1 MIKGCI
7 FELSYEFD
15 LYRDLI
21 RSVVEGDYKD
31 QLLNKIT
38 SELLNSHIEYVLNNR
53 LSDYYRSPMNILTIV
68 SDVLDVA
75 FNGSVNINKLY
86 KSEDELDEITRLLDN
101 RLFEIFRN
109 VDVDYALW
117 RTSKV
122 TSFVKCVE
130 YLGDY
135 RIMEWHERAGIPYQ
149 GETKDVSFEFS
160 LSSLYTVIGTILAP
174 FFGKYAGKTANNYI
188 DIIIRNLVEE
198 AIFLN
203 GNRSSDGTSNYIKS
217 AIDGERLFVE
227 YPYTR
232 ERIKSIFEMI
242 EESEIQK
249 VITEGL
255 IVIEN
260 ELLSTIKAIINLDD
274 VKSYFVNDK
283 VLTILVERPM
293 SKIDFGD
300 RLKVDIKTSID
311 NGDWVPPKMR
321 RMVDL

>member
-15 LYRDLI
+15 LYRDLVRNVI
-21 RSVVEGDYKD
+21 EGDYKD
-31 QLLNKIT
+31 QLINKIT
-38 SELLNSHIEYVLNNR
+38 SELLNAHIEYVLNNR
-53 LSDYYRSPMNILTIV
+53 LSDYYRTPMDIMSII
-68 SDVLDVA
+68 SDVLDLG
-75 FNGSVNINKLY
+75 FNGCVNIKKLY
-86 KSEDELDEITRLLDN
+86 KSEDDIEEITRILDS

-109 VDVDYALW
+109 VDVNYALW

-160 LSSLYTVIGTILAP
+160 LSSLYTVISTQLTP
-174 FFGKYAGKTANNYI
+174 YFGKYAGKMANNYI
-188 DIIIRNLVEE
+188 DIIIRNLIEE
-198 AIFLN
+198 SIFLN
-203 GNRSSDGTSNYIKS
+203 GNRKIDDPNSYIKS
-217 AIDGERLFVE
+217 SLEDNVIISD

-242 EESEIQK
+242 EDTDIQR
-249 VITEGL
+249 VITEGV

-260 ELLSTIKAIINLDD
+260 ELLNTIRAIINLDD
-274 VKSYFVNDK
+274 VRSYFINDK
-283 VLTILVERPM
+283 ILTVVVERPM

-311 NGDWVPPKMR
+311 NGDWIPPKLR